1 MSKSKPLVLKFGGSS
16 VRSISGFKSTL
27 KIISQLRE
35 HNELVVVVSAFRGVT
50 DLLIRFTKNEL
61 DSSEA
66 ETLLRKEYFH
76 VGRSILHPEWF
87 FQFTADFEKLIYP
100 LAEYGE
106 TRDWS
111 DDQKAEVIA
120 IGELAS
126 VLLLDHALKERRV
139 SCIRLDPRLIIRA
152 VEAGLK
158 SDVDYAETSRLSNT
172 WYDSTQERT
181 VRITAGYFASNP
193 EGRTSLLGR
202 GGSDLSASVIAR
214 SLNSPALLRW
224 TDVDGVYTSDPRND
238 DDAVVIPNLTFK
250 DALKKT
256 QEGHSGLQRRSL
268 DPLIGQNIPIHIGS
282 TFEPELPGTWIDGDH
297 ESEAKKPRS
306 KFPFLQVA
314 AGL

>member
-1 MSKSKPLVLKFGGSS
+1 MIKSKPVVLKFGGSS
-16 VRSISGFKSTL
+16 VRSISGFENTI
-27 KIISQLRE
+27 KIITQLRE
-35 HNELVVVVSAFRGVT
+35 HNELIVVVSAFRGVT
-50 DLLIRFTKNEL
+50 DLLIRFTKNEF
-61 DSSEA
+61 DASEA

-76 VGRSILHPEWF
+76 VGRSVLHPEWF

-100 LAEYGE
+100 LAEFGR
-106 TRDWS
+106 TLDWS
-111 DDQKAEVIA
+111 DEDKAEVIA

-139 SCIRLDPRLIIRA
+139 SCIRVDPRLLIRA
-152 VEAGLK
+152 VKSGLV
-158 SDVDYAETSRLSNT
+158 SDVDYDETRRLCQS
-172 WYDSTQERT
+172 WYADVQERT
-181 VRITAGYFASNP
+181 VRISAGYFASNP

-214 SLNSPALLRW
+214 SLDSPALLRW

-238 DDAVVIPNLTFK
+238 DDARVIPSLTFK

-268 DPLIGQNIPIHIGS
+268 DPLIGQNIPVHIGS
-282 TFEPELPGTWIDGDH
+282 TFEPELAGTWVDGDH

-306 KFPFLQVA
+306 RYPFLQVS
-314 AGL
+314 AGI